1 MSDNGID
8 PAIWDEL
15 TVLADKIMKLTAN
28 DKVAS
33 LVIITY
39 LSGMISFL
47 SRRVSENLS
56 EDV

>member
-15 TVLADKIMKLTAN
+15 TVLADKIMNLTAN

-39 LSGMISFL
+39 LSGMISYL
-47 SRRVSENLS
+47 SRRVSEGLS

>member
-39 LSGMISFL
+39 LSGMISYL